1 MKSVILIVYTT
12 VVISIHVSVA
22 VTRINA
28 TLGSNVTLEC
38 QNLQNETITWRG
50 PYKGNTIYAEANNTN
65 TNLPEDLRSRVFITI
80 DDDTQKSYLWIVDV
94 HIRDQG
100 TYTCSNDTTG
110 TNQIEEFNLVLP
122 VTRIN
127 AILGS
132 TVTLECEDSQ
142 NQKIT
147 WRGPYKGNTI
157 YAETNNINTNLPED
171 LHSRVFITIADDTKK
186 SYLRIVDVRISDQ
199 GTYTCSND
207 TNQIGAFNL
216 VLPGKLTFRTD

>member
-1 MKSVILIVYTT
+1 MNFVSL
-12 VVISIHVSVA
+12 SVA
-22 VTRINA
+22 
-28 TLGSNVTLEC
+28 
-38 QNLQNETITWRG
+38 
-50 PYKGNTIYAEANNTN
+50 
-65 TNLPEDLRSRVFITI
+65 
-80 DDDTQKSYLWIVDV
+80 
-94 HIRDQG
+94 
-100 TYTCSNDTTG
+100 
-110 TNQIEEFNLVLP
+110 

-171 LHSRVFITIADDTKK
+171 LHSRVFITIAYDTKK

-216 VLPGKLTFRTD
+216 VFPGKLSYKPDWSI